1 MRNMFNITV
10 ELEAK
15 EDMLKLADIL
25 LRAGYQVYY
34 GEDEEVVFEI
44 PSFSVYQVISN
55 SEITKFDKD
64 VI

>member
-34 GEDEEVVFEI
+34 GEDEEVSFEI
-44 PSFSVYQVISN
+44 PSFNVYPVISN

-64 VI
+64 VT